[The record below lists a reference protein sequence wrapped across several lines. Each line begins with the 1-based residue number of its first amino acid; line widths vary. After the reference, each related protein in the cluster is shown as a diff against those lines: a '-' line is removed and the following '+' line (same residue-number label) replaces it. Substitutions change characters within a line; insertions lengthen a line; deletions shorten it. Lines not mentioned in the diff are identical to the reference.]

1 MKIVAVADVHG
12 DADALDR
19 ILVKE
24 RSWDLFVFAGD
35 ALGKGE
41 RNNEVIETI
50 SEIDNLVAVLG
61 EWDYAVLYGK
71 TGLVPREYVQDVL
84 RIREELHRE
93 NADFLKQLPLV
104 AERRLGDRTITV
116 VHGTPDAVLIRGIG
130 PWTEPASIRAY
141 LSKTE
146 ILITGHTHVPHIF
159 QWKTKRHGQRLYV
172 NPGSPSD
179 PRSGAKKTYAVIN
192 TEDWKVKIRTV

>member
-41 RNNEVIETI
+41 GNNEVVETL

-71 TGLVPREYVQDVL
+71 TSLVPREYVQDAL
-84 RIREELHRE
+84 RIREELRKE
-93 NADFLKQLPLV
+93 NADFLNQLPLV
-104 AERRLGDRTITV
+104 AERQLDGKRLTV
-116 VHGTPDAVLIRGIG
+116 VHGTPDAVLLRGIG

-141 LSKTE
+141 LSKTDL
-146 ILITGHTHVPHIF
+146 LITGHTHVPHVF
-159 QWKTKRHGQRLYV
+159 QWKTKRYGQRLYV
-172 NPGSPSD
+172 NPGSPSYQG
-179 PRSGAKKTYAVIN
+179 SGAKKTYAVLD
-192 TEDWKVKIRTV
+192 TEEWEVKIKTV